1 MTFVLIAGLIVLG
14 VWLVETI
21 AFLAGYKLSIRSAR

>member
-14 VWLVETI
+14 VWLAETI
-21 AFLAGYKLSIRSAR
+21 AFLAGYKHSLSS

>member
-1 MTFVLIAGLIVLG
+1 MSLYLIAGLIVPA

-21 AFLAGYKLSIRSAR
+21 VFLASYKHIRSS

>member
-1 MTFVLIAGLIVLG
+1 MSLVLIAGLIVLA

-21 AFLAGYKLSIRSAR
+21 VFLAGYKHSVSS